1 MGCSQKQSFTGFLR
15 DLRLHAGGHK
25 AIATHGRKAMIFVV
39 VGGSKG
45 LGLALTNSL
54 ADRGH
59 KVCVGARDV
68 SRIPKHPLVATRR
81 TDAAVYKDLYALS
94 MHACHELGAVDG
106 WVNCQGVSGGYGGFS
121 TMRPAALTAVAMTN
135 FVGTVNG
142 SRRALEIF
150 DERSDRRGHLFNVT
164 GAGFDFKATPGHA
177 AYGATKA
184 GITQLTKTLRSE
196 NPRHGVHLLNPGMM
210 TTDLL
215 YEGLPESVRT
225 RVDVIAESPDVV
237 AETLVIKMLMAMDR
251 GSRGMTMSYM
261 TMRRVLTKVTGHA
274 RNNGLS

>member
-1 MGCSQKQSFTGFLR
+1 
-15 DLRLHAGGHK
+15 
-25 AIATHGRKAMIFVV
+25 MIFVV

-54 ADRGH
+54 AERGH

-68 SRIPKHPLVATRR
+68 ARIPKHPLVATRR
-81 TDAAVYKDLYALS
+81 TDAAVYADLYDLS
-94 MHACHELGAVDG
+94 MHAGHEFGAVDG
-106 WVNCQGVSGGYGGFS
+106 WINCQGVSGGFGDFS
-121 TMRPAALTAVAMTN
+121 SMCPDVMTSVAMTN

-150 DERSDRRGHLFNVT
+150 DKQDVRGHLFNVT

-184 GITQLTKTLRSE
+184 GITQLTKTLRAE

-210 TTDLL
+210 TTELL
-215 YEGLPESVRT
+215 YEGLPESVRA
-225 RVDVIAESPDVV
+225 RVDIIAESPDVV
-237 AETLVIKMLMAMDR
+237 AETLVIKILMAMDR
-251 GSRGMTMSYM
+251 GSRGMTMNYM
-261 TMRRVLTKVTGHA
+261 TMRRVLNKV
-274 RNNGLS
+274 RKMS